1 MIPDRDSFIYME
13 YILYNIRE
21 SGLGRFSVA
30 LAERG
35 PPRPAPRRTAGGE
48 FGRGAAGR
56 FRHGVPGWARAG
68 S

>member
-35 PPRPAPRRTAGGE
+35 PPRP
-48 FGRGAAGR
+48 
-56 FRHGVPGWARAG
+56 G
-68 S
+68 SDA